1 MFFFLAVNQGTK
13 GKYMTDFDYDFVIIG
28 GGPAGR
34 RAAIQASKLGK
45 SVAIVDDQ
53 KKIGGVSVH
62 TGTLPSK
69 TIRESVLSATGWRD
83 QHFKSVRHRDG
94 SDATRKSI
102 SSRLSTTLGDEVEVI
117 DSQLSRN
124 NIETLKGRAKF
135 SGPNKLTV
143 SQSVQGKKTTYTVT
157 AEKFLIAVGTKP
169 YRPGHIPF
177 NDTTVVDS
185 DSIAANMPMPKSIIV
200 VGGGV
205 IGLEYATIFSTLEI
219 PVTVIEARENILEF
233 IDREVISNFTQQLC
247 ERGISLRLGR
257 TIKNIKLDKDDH
269 PHVELDDG
277 RQLRSEMLLF
287 TAGRIGAV
295 DKLGLEKIGIEAD
308 SRGRLSVNA
317 KTLQTSQPH
326 IYAAGDIIGFPAL
339 ASTSMEQ
346 GRLAACHAFNHPIS
360 SSKHSFPLGIY
371 SIPEIASIGLSEN
384 EAREKGL
391 QVEIGIARFQ
401 ETSRGHILG
410 NCKGMLKCIFDL
422 NDRKLLGVH
431 IVGEGATELIH
442 IGQAVLNLNGGID
455 YLSDTV
461 FNFPTLAEAY
471 KVAALD
477 AYNRMPQPRL
487 RA

>member
-1 MFFFLAVNQGTK
+1 
-13 GKYMTDFDYDFVIIG
+13 MTDFDYELVIIG

-53 KKIGGVSVH
+53 KNIGGVSVH

-69 TIRESVLSATGWRD
+69 TIRESVLSVTGWRD
-83 QHFKSVRHRDG
+83 QYFKSGRQRDG
-94 SDATRKSI
+94 AAATQSAI

-124 NIETLKGRAKF
+124 NIATLNGRAKF
-135 SGPNKLTV
+135 VNPHKLSVT
-143 SQSVQGKKTTYTVT
+143 QSVQSKRISFTVT
-157 AEKFLIAVGTKP
+157 AEKFLISVGTKP
-169 YRPGHIPF
+169 FRPKHIPF
-177 NDTTVVDS
+177 NGTTILDS
-185 DSIAANMPMPKSIIV
+185 DAIAAKMPMPKSIII

-219 PVTVIEARENILEF
+219 PVTVVEARENILEF
-233 IDREVISNFTQQLC
+233 IDRDIIANFSHQLT

-257 TIKNIKLDKDDH
+257 SIDKISLDKECH
-269 PHVELDDG
+269 PNVQLDDG
-277 RQLRSEMLLF
+277 RQLRADMLLF
-287 TAGRIGAV
+287 TAGRVGAV
-295 DKLGLEKIGIEAD
+295 DGLGLDKIGIKPD
-308 SRGRLSVNA
+308 NRGRLSVNP
-317 KTLQTSQPH
+317 KTLQTTQPH
-326 IYAAGDIIGFPAL
+326 IYAAGDIIGFPSL

-346 GRLAACHAFNHPIS
+346 GRLAACHAFNHPIQ

-371 SIPEIASIGLSEN
+371 SIPEIASIGLSEDD
-384 EAREKGL
+384 ARAKGL
-391 QVEIGIARFQ
+391 QVEIGLARFQ

-410 NCKGMLKCIFDL
+410 NCKGLLKCIFDL
-422 NDRKLLGVH
+422 KDRKLLGVH

-477 AYNRMPQPRL
+477 AYNRMPQPRM

>member
-1 MFFFLAVNQGTK
+1 
-13 GKYMTDFDYDFVIIG
+13 MTDFDYDFVVIG

-45 SVAIVDDQ
+45 SVAIIDDQ

-69 TIRESVLSATGWRD
+69 TIRESVLSVTGWRD
-83 QHFKSVRHRDG
+83 HHFRSGRQRTGPEV
-94 SDATRKSI
+94 TRTSI
-102 SSRLSTTLGDEVEVI
+102 SSRLSTTLKDEVEVI
-117 DSQLSRN
+117 DSQLCRN
-124 NIETLKGRAKF
+124 NIATLKGRAKF
-135 SGPNKLTV
+135 AGPNKLSVT
-143 SQSVQGKKTTYTVT
+143 QSVQGKKISYTVT
-157 AEKFLIAVGTKP
+157 GEKFLIAVGTKP
-169 YRPGHIPF
+169 YRPKHVPF
-177 NDTTVVDS
+177 NGTSVVDS
-185 DSIAANMPMPKSIIV
+185 DCIAANMPMPKSIIV

-219 PVTVIEARENILEF
+219 PVTVVEARSNILEF
-233 IDREVISNFTQQLC
+233 IDRDIISNFTYQLS

-257 TIKNIKLDKDDH
+257 TIKKIKLDNNNN
-269 PHVELDDG
+269 PHIELDDG
-277 RQLRSEMLLF
+277 RQLRSDMLLF
-287 TAGRIGAV
+287 TAGRVGAV
-295 DKLGLEKIGIEAD
+295 HQLGLHKIGVEPD
-308 SRGRLSVNA
+308 SRGRLSVDP
-317 KTLQTSQPH
+317 KTLQTSQSH

-346 GRLAACHAFNHPIS
+346 GRQAACHAFDHPIT

-371 SIPEIASIGLSEN
+371 SIPEIASIGLSED

-410 NCKGMLKCIFDL
+410 SCQGMLKCIFDL

-442 IGQAVLNLNGGID
+442 IGQAVLNLSGGID

-477 AYNRMPQPRL
+477 AYNRMPQPRM

>member
-1 MFFFLAVNQGTK
+1 
-13 GKYMTDFDYDFVIIG
+13 MTDFDYDFVIIG

-45 SVAIVDDQ
+45 SVAIIDDQ
-53 KKIGGVSVH
+53 KLIGGVSVH

-69 TIRESVLSATGWRD
+69 TIRESVLSVTGWRD
-83 QHFKSVRHRDG
+83 QHFKSGRQLG
-94 SDATRKSI
+94 SSETMKNSI
-102 SSRLSTTLGDEVEVI
+102 NSRLATTLGDEVEVI

-124 NIETLKGRAKF
+124 NVTILNGTAKF
-135 SGPNKLTV
+135 SGPNKV
-143 SQSVQGKKTTYTVT
+143 SVSRCVQGKRTSYSVT
-157 AEKFLIAVGTKP
+157 SEKFLIAVGT
-169 YRPGHIPF
+169 RPFRPNTIPF
-177 NDTTVVDS
+177 NGTTVVDS
-185 DSIAANMPMPKSIIV
+185 DGIAANLPMPKSIIV

-205 IGLEYATIFSTLEI
+205 IGLEYATIFSTLAI
-219 PVTVIEARENILEF
+219 PVTVVEAREKILEF
-233 IDREVISNFTQQLC
+233 IDRDIVANFVHQLS

-257 TIKNIKLDKDDH
+257 KIDQISLDNSGH
-269 PHVELDDG
+269 PNLVLDDG
-277 RQLRSEMLLF
+277 RQLKSEMLLF
-287 TAGRIGAV
+287 TAGRVGAV
-295 DKLGLEKIGIEAD
+295 DRLGLEKVGIEAD
-308 SRGRLSVNA
+308 SRGRLAVDQD
-317 KTLQTSQPH
+317 TLQTSQSH

-346 GRLAACHAFNHPIS
+346 GRQAACHAFGVPILN
-360 SSKHSFPLGIY
+360 SKNSFPLGIY
-371 SIPEIASIGLSEN
+371 TIPEISSIGMSED
-384 EAREKGL
+384 EAIEKGY

-442 IGQAVLNLNGGID
+442 IGQAVINLQGGID
-455 YLSDTV
+455 YLADTV

-477 AYNRMPQPRL
+477 AHNRMPRLLL

>member
-1 MFFFLAVNQGTK
+1 MV
-13 GKYMTDFDYDFVIIG
+13 KYDYDFVIIG

-45 SVAIVDDQ
+45 SVAVVDDQ
-53 KKIGGVSVH
+53 KLIGGVSVH

-69 TIRESVLSATGWRD
+69 TIRESVLSVTGWRD
-83 QHFKSVRHRDG
+83 QHFKSRQPRNGVQMMQD
-94 SDATRKSI
+94 SI
-102 SSRLSTTLGDEVEVI
+102 NSRLSTTLGDEVEVI
-117 DSQLSRN
+117 DNQLARN
-124 NIETLKGRAKF
+124 NVAILKGKAKF
-135 SGPNKLTV
+135 TDIHKLAV
-143 SQSVQGKKTTYTVT
+143 QQNSQGQKTSFSVT
-157 AEKFLIAVGTKP
+157 ADKFLIAVGTKP
-169 YRPGHIPF
+169 FRPKSIPF
-177 NDTTVVDS
+177 NGTTVIDS
-185 DSIAANMPMPKSIIV
+185 DSVAANLPMPKSITV

-205 IGLEYATIFSTLEI
+205 IGLEYATIFSTLDI
-219 PVTVIEARENILEF
+219 PVTVVEARERILEF
-233 IDREVISNFTQQLC
+233 IDRDIVANFVHQLT

-257 TIKNIKLDKDDH
+257 KIDKITLDDQDRPTIL
-269 PHVELDDG
+269 LDDG

-287 TAGRIGAV
+287 TAGRVGAV
-295 DKLGLEKIGIEAD
+295 DSLGLEKVGIECD
-308 SRGRLSVNA
+308 SRGRLVVDK
-317 KTLQTSQPH
+317 KTLQTSQPN

-346 GRLAACHAFNHPIS
+346 GRQAACHAFGVPLTNGRN
-360 SSKHSFPLGIY
+360 SFPLGIY
-371 SIPEIASIGLSEN
+371 SIPEIASIGLSE
-384 EAREKGL
+384 EDARTQGY

-422 NDRKLLGVH
+422 NDGKLLGVH

-442 IGQAVLNLNGGID
+442 IGQAVINLNGGID
-455 YLSDTV
+455 YLSDNV

-477 AYNRMPQPRL
+477 AYNRLPKSRL

>member
-1 MFFFLAVNQGTK
+1 MAE
-13 GKYMTDFDYDFVIIG
+13 YDYDFVIIG

-45 SVAIVDDQ
+45 SVAVVDDQ
-53 KKIGGVSVH
+53 KLIGGVSVH

-69 TIRESVLSATGWRD
+69 TIRESVLSVTGWRD
-83 QHFKSVRHRDG
+83 QHFKSRQHRDG
-94 SDATRKSI
+94 VKMMQDSI
-102 SSRLSTTLGDEVEVI
+102 NSRLSTTLGDEVEVI
-117 DSQLSRN
+117 DSQLARN
-124 NIETLKGRAKF
+124 NVRILKGRAKF
-135 SGPNKLTV
+135 SGIHKLAIQQN
-143 SQSVQGKKTTYTVT
+143 SQGKKTSFSVT
-157 AEKFLIAVGTKP
+157 ADKFLIAVGTKP
-169 YRPGHIPF
+169 FRPKNIPF
-177 NDTTVVDS
+177 NGTTVIDS
-185 DSIAANMPMPKSIIV
+185 DSVAANLPMPKSITV

-219 PVTVIEARENILEF
+219 PVTVVEARERILEF
-233 IDREVISNFTQQLC
+233 IDRDIVANFVHQLT

-257 TIKNIKLDKDDH
+257 KIDKITLDDH
-269 PHVELDDG
+269 NCPNILLDDG

-287 TAGRIGAV
+287 TAGRVGAV
-295 DKLGLEKIGIEAD
+295 DNLGLEKVGIECD
-308 SRGRLSVNA
+308 SRGRLVVDRE
-317 KTLQTSQPH
+317 TLQTSQPN

-346 GRLAACHAFNHPIS
+346 GRQAACHAFGVPINHS
-360 SSKHSFPLGIY
+360 GNSFPLGIY
-371 SIPEIASIGLSEN
+371 SIPEIASIGLSE
-384 EAREKGL
+384 EDARLKGY
-391 QVEIGIARFQ
+391 QVEIGVARFQ

-422 NDRKLLGVH
+422 SDRKLLGVH

-442 IGQAVLNLNGGID
+442 IGQAVINLNGGID
-455 YLSDTV
+455 YLSDNV

-477 AYNRMPQPRL
+477 AYNRLPKPRL

>member
-1 MFFFLAVNQGTK
+1 MAK
-13 GKYMTDFDYDFVIIG
+13 FDYDFVIIG

-45 SVAIVDDQ
+45 TVAVVDDQ
-53 KKIGGVSVH
+53 KLIGGVSVH

-69 TIRESVLSATGWRD
+69 TIRESVLSVTGWRD
-83 QHFKSVRHRDG
+83 QHFKSRQHRNGIKMMQD
-94 SDATRKSI
+94 SI
-102 SSRLSTTLGDEVEVI
+102 NSRLSTTLGDEVEVI
-117 DSQLSRN
+117 DCQLARN
-124 NIETLKGRAKF
+124 NVTILKGKAKF
-135 SGPNKLTV
+135 SGLHKLAV
-143 SQSVQGKKTTYTVT
+143 QQNFQGKKTSFSVT

-169 YRPGHIPF
+169 FRPKSIPF
-177 NDTTVVDS
+177 NGTSVIDS
-185 DSIAANMPMPKSIIV
+185 DSVAANLPMPKSITV

-219 PVTVIEARENILEF
+219 PVTVVEAREQILEF
-233 IDREVISNFTQQLC
+233 IDRDIVANFVHQLT

-257 TIKNIKLDKDDH
+257 TIDKISLDDH
-269 PHVELDDG
+269 DHPVIILDDG

-287 TAGRIGAV
+287 TAGRVGAV
-295 DKLGLEKIGIEAD
+295 DNLGLEKVGLECD
-308 SRGRLSVNA
+308 SRGRLVVD
-317 KTLQTSQPH
+317 KETLQTTQPH

-346 GRLAACHAFNHPIS
+346 GRQAACHAFGVPI
-360 SSKHSFPLGIY
+360 KHSGNSFPLGIY
-371 SIPEIASIGLSEN
+371 AIPEIASIGLSE
-384 EAREKGL
+384 EDARQQGF

-422 NDRKLLGVH
+422 NERTLLGVH

-442 IGQAVLNLNGGID
+442 IGQAVINLNGGID
-455 YLSDTV
+455 YLSDNV

-477 AYNRMPQPRL
+477 AYNRMPLPRL

>member
-1 MFFFLAVNQGTK
+1 MAD
-13 GKYMTDFDYDFVIIG
+13 YDYDFVIIG

-45 SVAIVDDQ
+45 SVAVVDDQ
-53 KKIGGVSVH
+53 KLIGGVSVH

-69 TIRESVLSATGWRD
+69 TIRESVLSVTGWRD
-83 QHFKSVRHRDG
+83 QHFKSRQPRNGVQMMQD
-94 SDATRKSI
+94 SI
-102 SSRLSTTLGDEVEVI
+102 NSRLSTTLGDEVDVI
-117 DSQLSRN
+117 DNQLARN
-124 NIETLKGRAKF
+124 NVEILKGRAKF
-135 SGPNKLTV
+135 IDTHKLAIQQN
-143 SQSVQGKKTTYTVT
+143 SQGKKTSFSVT
-157 AEKFLIAVGTKP
+157 ADKFLIAVGTKP
-169 YRPGHIPF
+169 FRPKSIPF
-177 NDTTVVDS
+177 NGTTVIDS
-185 DSIAANMPMPKSIIV
+185 DSVAANLPMPRSITV

-205 IGLEYATIFSTLEI
+205 IGLEYATIFSTLDI
-219 PVTVIEARENILEF
+219 PVTVVEARHQILEF
-233 IDREVISNFTQQLC
+233 IDRDIVANFVHQLT

-257 TIKNIKLDKDDH
+257 TIDKITLDDKNH
-269 PHVELDDG
+269 PTIILDDG

-287 TAGRIGAV
+287 TAGRVGSV
-295 DKLGLEKIGIEAD
+295 DGLGLEKVGIECD
-308 SRGRLSVNA
+308 NRGRLVVD
-317 KTLQTSQPH
+317 KDTLQTSQPN

-346 GRLAACHAFNHPIS
+346 GRQAACHAFGVPLSNGAN
-360 SSKHSFPLGIY
+360 SFPLGIY
-371 SIPEIASIGLSEN
+371 SIPEIASIGLSEDD
-384 EAREKGL
+384 ARTQGY
-391 QVEIGIARFQ
+391 QVEIGVARFQ

-442 IGQAVLNLNGGID
+442 IGQAVINLDGGID
-455 YLSDTV
+455 YLSDNV

-477 AYNRMPQPRL
+477 AYNRLPKPRL

>member
-1 MFFFLAVNQGTK
+1 
-13 GKYMTDFDYDFVIIG
+13 MTDFDYDFVIIG

-45 SVAIVDDQ
+45 SVAIIDDQ
-53 KKIGGVSVH
+53 KLIGGVSVH

-69 TIRESVLSATGWRD
+69 TIRESVLSVTGWRD
-83 QHFKSVRHRDG
+83 QHFKSGRQLG
-94 SDATRKSI
+94 SSETMKNSI
-102 SSRLSTTLGDEVEVI
+102 NSRLATTLGDEVEVI

-124 NIETLKGRAKF
+124 NVTILNGTAKF
-135 SGPNKLTV
+135 SGPNKV
-143 SQSVQGKKTTYTVT
+143 SVSRCVQGKRTSYSVT
-157 AEKFLIAVGTKP
+157 SEKFLIAVGT
-169 YRPGHIPF
+169 RPFRPNTIPF
-177 NDTTVVDS
+177 NGTTVVDS
-185 DSIAANMPMPKSIIV
+185 DGIAANLPMPKSIIV

-205 IGLEYATIFSTLEI
+205 IGLEYATIFSTLAI
-219 PVTVIEARENILEF
+219 PVTVVEAREKILEF
-233 IDREVISNFTQQLC
+233 IDRDIVANFVHQLS

-257 TIKNIKLDKDDH
+257 KIDQISLDNSGH
-269 PHVELDDG
+269 PNLVLDDG
-277 RQLRSEMLLF
+277 RQLKSEMLLF
-287 TAGRIGAV
+287 TAGRVGAV
-295 DKLGLEKIGIEAD
+295 DRLGLEKVGIEPD
-308 SRGRLSVNA
+308 SRGRLAVDQD
-317 KTLQTSQPH
+317 TLQTSQSH

-346 GRLAACHAFNHPIS
+346 GRQAACHAFGVPILN
-360 SSKHSFPLGIY
+360 SKNSFPLGIY
-371 SIPEIASIGLSEN
+371 TIPEISSIGMSED
-384 EAREKGL
+384 EAIEKGY

-442 IGQAVLNLNGGID
+442 IGQAVINLQGGID
-455 YLSDTV
+455 YLADTV

-477 AYNRMPQPRL
+477 AHNRMPRLLL

>member
-1 MFFFLAVNQGTK
+1 MAS
-13 GKYMTDFDYDFVIIG
+13 FDYDFVVIG

-69 TIRESVLSATGWRD
+69 TIRESVLSVTGWRD
-83 QHFKSVRHRDG
+83 QYFKSGRQRNSPEITRH
-94 SDATRKSI
+94 SI
-102 SSRLSTTLGDEVEVI
+102 SSRLSTTLCDEVEVI
-117 DSQLSRN
+117 DSQLCRN
-124 NIETLKGRAKF
+124 NITTLNGKAKF
-135 SGPNKLTV
+135 VGPNKLAVSQTV
-143 SQSVQGKKTTYTVT
+143 SGKKISFSVT
-157 AEKFLIAVGTKP
+157 GEKFLIAVGTKP
-169 YRPGHIPF
+169 YRPKHIPF
-177 NDTTVVDS
+177 NGTTVLDS
-185 DSIAANMPMPKSIIV
+185 DCIAANMPMPKTIVV

-219 PVTVIEARENILEF
+219 PVTVVEARENILEF
-233 IDREVISNFTQQLC
+233 IDQDIIANFTHQLS

-257 TIKNIKLDKDDH
+257 TIKKIELDKEGNSLI
-269 PHVELDDG
+269 ELDDG
-277 RQLRSEMLLF
+277 RRLKTDMLLF
-287 TAGRIGAV
+287 TAGRVGAV
-295 DKLGLEKIGIEAD
+295 DQLGLDKVGIEAD
-308 SRGRLSVNA
+308 NRGRLSV
-317 KTLQTSQPH
+317 KPETLQTSLPH
-326 IYAAGDIIGFPAL
+326 IYAAGDIIGFPSL

-346 GRLAACHAFNHPIS
+346 GRLAACHAFDHPIS
-360 SSKHSFPLGIY
+360 SSEHNFPLGIY
-371 SIPEIASIGLSEN
+371 SIPEIASIGLT
-384 EAREKGL
+384 EADARSKGM
-391 QVEIGIARFQ
+391 QVEIGVARFQ

-410 NCKGMLKCIFDL
+410 SCKGMLKCIFDL

-442 IGQAVLNLNGGID
+442 IGQAVLNLQGGID

-477 AYNRMPQPRL
+477 AYNRMPKPRM

>member
-1 MFFFLAVNQGTK
+1 
-13 GKYMTDFDYDFVIIG
+13 MTDFDYDFVIIG

-45 SVAIVDDQ
+45 SVAIIDDQ
-53 KKIGGVSVH
+53 KLIGGVSVH

-69 TIRESVLSATGWRD
+69 TIRESVLSVTGWRD
-83 QHFKSVRHRDG
+83 QHFKSGRQLG
-94 SDATRKSI
+94 SSETMKNSI
-102 SSRLSTTLGDEVEVI
+102 NSRLATTLGDEVEVI

-124 NIETLKGRAKF
+124 NVTILNGTAKF
-135 SGPNKLTV
+135 SGPNKV
-143 SQSVQGKKTTYTVT
+143 SVSRCVQGKRTSYSVT
-157 AEKFLIAVGTKP
+157 SEKFLIAVGT
-169 YRPGHIPF
+169 RPFRPNSIPF
-177 NDTTVVDS
+177 NGTTVVDS
-185 DSIAANMPMPKSIIV
+185 DGIAANLPMPKSIVV

-205 IGLEYATIFSTLEI
+205 IGLEYATIFSTLAI
-219 PVTVIEARENILEF
+219 PVTVVEAREKILEF
-233 IDREVISNFTQQLC
+233 IDRDIVANFVHQLS

-257 TIKNIKLDKDDH
+257 KIDQISLDNSGH
-269 PHVELDDG
+269 PNLVLDDG
-277 RQLRSEMLLF
+277 RQLKSEMLVF
-287 TAGRIGAV
+287 TAGRVGAV
-295 DKLGLEKIGIEAD
+295 DRLGLEKVGIEPD
-308 SRGRLSVNA
+308 SRGRLVVDQD
-317 KTLQTSQPH
+317 TMQTSQSH

-346 GRLAACHAFNHPIS
+346 GRQAACHAFGVPILN
-360 SSKHSFPLGIY
+360 SKNSFPLGIY
-371 SIPEIASIGLSEN
+371 TIPEISSIGMSED
-384 EAREKGL
+384 EAIEKGY

-442 IGQAVLNLNGGID
+442 IGQAVINLQGGID
-455 YLSDTV
+455 YLADTV

-477 AYNRMPQPRL
+477 AHNRMPRLLL

>member
-1 MFFFLAVNQGTK
+1 
-13 GKYMTDFDYDFVIIG
+13 MTEYDYDFVVIG

-83 QHFKSVRHRDG
+83 QHFKSGRQRDS
-94 SDATRKSI
+94 SDATRQSI
-102 SSRLSTTLGDEVEVI
+102 SSRLSTTLCDEVEVI
-117 DSQLSRN
+117 DNQLSRN
-124 NIETLKGRAKF
+124 NIETLKGRARF
-135 SGPNKLTV
+135 TGPNKLAV
-143 SQSVQGKKTTYTVT
+143 SQSVQGKTTSYTVT

-169 YRPGHIPF
+169 YRPSHIPF
-177 NDTTVVDS
+177 NGTSVVDS

-219 PVTVIEARENILEF
+219 PVTVVEARENILEF
-233 IDREVISNFTQQLC
+233 IDRDIVSNFAHQLA

-257 TIKNIKLDKDDH
+257 TIKNIELDKNGS

-277 RQLRSEMLLF
+277 RQIRAEMLLF

-308 SRGRLSVNA
+308 NRGRLVVDQ
-317 KTLQTSQPH
+317 KTLQTAQPH

-346 GRLAACHAFNHPIS
+346 GRLAACHAFNHPIRCS
-360 SSKHSFPLGIY
+360 EDSFPLGIY
-371 SIPEIASIGLSEN
+371 SIPEIASIGLTED
-384 EAREKGL
+384 EARGNGT

-422 NDRKLLGVH
+422 NDGKLLGVH

-442 IGQAVLNLNGGID
+442 IGQAVLNLNGGIE

-477 AYNRMPQPRL
+477 AYNRMPKTRL

>member
-1 MFFFLAVNQGTK
+1 
-13 GKYMTDFDYDFVIIG
+13 MTDFDYDFVVIG

-69 TIRESVLSATGWRD
+69 TIRESVLSVTGWRD
-83 QHFKSVRHRDG
+83 QHFKTMRKRKESEV
-94 SDATRKSI
+94 TRNSI
-102 SSRLSTTLGDEVEVI
+102 NSRLSMTLSDEVDVI
-117 DSQLSRN
+117 DNQLCRN
-124 NIETLKGRAKF
+124 NIATLNGRAKF
-135 SGPNKLTV
+135 AGPNKLTV
-143 SQSVQGKKTTYTVT
+143 VQSVQGKRTSYSVT
-157 AEKFLIAVGTKP
+157 GEKFLIAVGTKP
-169 YRPGHIPF
+169 YRPKHIPF
-177 NDTTVVDS
+177 DGKSVVDS
-185 DSIAANMPMPKSIIV
+185 DSIAASLPMPKSIIV

-219 PVTVIEARENILEF
+219 PVTVVEARDKILEF
-233 IDREVISNFTQQLC
+233 IDRDIISNFTHQLS
-247 ERGISLRLGR
+247 ERGIGLRLGR
-257 TIKNIKLDKDDH
+257 TISKIEVGKDGYAF
-269 PHVELDDG
+269 VELDDG
-277 RQLRSEMLLF
+277 RHLRAEMLLF
-287 TAGRIGAV
+287 TAGRVGAV
-295 DKLGLEKIGIEAD
+295 DQLGLSKVGIEPD
-308 SRGRLSVNA
+308 NRGRLSVDPNS
-317 KTLQTSQPH
+317 LQTSQPH

-346 GRLAACHAFNHPIS
+346 GRQAACHAFNHPIT

-371 SIPEIASIGLSEN
+371 SIPEIASIGMTED
-384 EAREKGL
+384 EARAQGI
-391 QVEIGIARFQ
+391 QVEIGVARFQ

-410 NCKGMLKCIFDL
+410 SCEGMLKCIFDL
-422 NDRKLLGVH
+422 HDRQLLGVH

-442 IGQAVLNLNGGID
+442 IGQAVLNLKGGID

-477 AYNRMPQPRL
+477 AYNRMPKQKL

>member
-1 MFFFLAVNQGTK
+1 
-13 GKYMTDFDYDFVIIG
+13 MTDFDYDFVVIG

-45 SVAIVDDQ
+45 SVAIIDDQ

-69 TIRESVLSATGWRD
+69 TIRESVLSVTGWRD
-83 QHFKSVRHRDG
+83 QHFKTARQREA
-94 SDATRKSI
+94 SDVTRNSI
-102 SSRLSTTLGDEVEVI
+102 NSRLSMTLSDEVDVI
-117 DSQLSRN
+117 DNQLCRN
-124 NIETLKGRAKF
+124 NIATLNGRAKF
-135 SGPNKLTV
+135 SGPNKLAVT
-143 SQSVQGKKTTYTVT
+143 QSVQGKKTSYTVT
-157 AEKFLIAVGTKP
+157 GEKFLIAVGTKP
-169 YRPGHIPF
+169 YRPKHIPF
-177 NDTTVVDS
+177 NGKNIVDS
-185 DSIAANMPMPKSIIV
+185 DCIAANLPMPKSIIV

-219 PVTVIEARENILEF
+219 PVTVVEARDKILEF
-233 IDREVISNFTQQLC
+233 IDRDIISNFTHQLT
-247 ERGISLRLGR
+247 ERGIGLRLGR
-257 TIKNIKLDKDDH
+257 TIEKIELGKDDYAF
-269 PHVELDDG
+269 VELDDG
-277 RQLRSEMLLF
+277 RQLRAEMLLF
-287 TAGRIGAV
+287 TAGRVGAV
-295 DKLGLEKIGIEAD
+295 DQLGLAKVGIEPD
-308 SRGRLSVNA
+308 NRGRLSVDS

-346 GRLAACHAFNHPIS
+346 GRQAACHAFGHPIT

-371 SIPEIASIGLSEN
+371 SIPEIASIGLAED
-384 EAREKGL
+384 EARAKGL

-410 NCKGMLKCIFDL
+410 NCEGMLKCIFDL
-422 NDRKLLGVH
+422 NDRQLLGVH

-442 IGQAVLNLNGGID
+442 IGQAVLNLRGGID

>member
-1 MFFFLAVNQGTK
+1 
-13 GKYMTDFDYDFVIIG
+13 MTDFDYDFVIIG

-45 SVAIVDDQ
+45 SVAIIDDQ
-53 KKIGGVSVH
+53 KLIGGVSVH

-69 TIRESVLSATGWRD
+69 TIRESVLSVTGWRD
-83 QHFKSVRHRDG
+83 QHFKSGRQLG
-94 SDATRKSI
+94 SSETMKNSI
-102 SSRLSTTLGDEVEVI
+102 NSRLATTLGDEVEVI

-124 NIETLKGRAKF
+124 NVTILNGTAKF
-135 SGPNKLTV
+135 SGPNKV
-143 SQSVQGKKTTYTVT
+143 SVSRCVQGKRTSYSVT
-157 AEKFLIAVGTKP
+157 SEKFLIAVGT
-169 YRPGHIPF
+169 RPFRPNTIPF
-177 NDTTVVDS
+177 NGTTVVDS
-185 DSIAANMPMPKSIIV
+185 DGIAANLPMPKSIIV

-205 IGLEYATIFSTLEI
+205 IGLEYATIFSTLAI
-219 PVTVIEARENILEF
+219 PVTVVEAREKILEF
-233 IDREVISNFTQQLC
+233 IDRDIVANFVHQLS

-257 TIKNIKLDKDDH
+257 KIDQISLDNSGH
-269 PHVELDDG
+269 PNLVLDDG
-277 RQLRSEMLLF
+277 RQLKSEMLLF
-287 TAGRIGAV
+287 TAGRVGAV
-295 DKLGLEKIGIEAD
+295 DRLGLEKVGIEAD
-308 SRGRLSVNA
+308 SRGRLVVDQD
-317 KTLQTSQPH
+317 TMQTSQSH

-346 GRLAACHAFNHPIS
+346 GRQAACHAFGVPILN
-360 SSKHSFPLGIY
+360 SKNSFPLGIY
-371 SIPEIASIGLSEN
+371 TIPEISSIGMSED
-384 EAREKGL
+384 EAIEKGY

-442 IGQAVLNLNGGID
+442 IGQAVINLQGGID
-455 YLSDTV
+455 YLADTV

-477 AYNRMPQPRL
+477 AHNRMPRLLL

>member
-1 MFFFLAVNQGTK
+1 
-13 GKYMTDFDYDFVIIG
+13 MTDFDYDFVIIG

-45 SVAIVDDQ
+45 SVAIIDDQ
-53 KKIGGVSVH
+53 KLIGGVSVH

-69 TIRESVLSATGWRD
+69 TIRESVLSVTGWRD
-83 QHFKSVRHRDG
+83 QHFKSGRQLG
-94 SDATRKSI
+94 SSETMKNAI
-102 SSRLSTTLGDEVEVI
+102 NSRLATTLGDEVEVI

-124 NIETLKGRAKF
+124 NVTILNGTAKF
-135 SGPNKLTV
+135 SGPNKV
-143 SQSVQGKKTTYTVT
+143 SVSRCVQGKRTSYSVT
-157 AEKFLIAVGTKP
+157 SEKFLIAVGT
-169 YRPGHIPF
+169 RPFRPNTIPF
-177 NDTTVVDS
+177 NGTTVVDS
-185 DSIAANMPMPKSIIV
+185 DGIAANLPMPKSIIV

-205 IGLEYATIFSTLEI
+205 IGLEYATIFSTLAI
-219 PVTVIEARENILEF
+219 PVTVVEAREKILEF
-233 IDREVISNFTQQLC
+233 IDRDIVANFVHQLS

-257 TIKNIKLDKDDH
+257 KIDQISLDNSGH
-269 PHVELDDG
+269 PNLVLDDG
-277 RQLRSEMLLF
+277 RQLKSEMLLF
-287 TAGRIGAV
+287 TAGRVGAV
-295 DKLGLEKIGIEAD
+295 DRLGLEKVGIEPD
-308 SRGRLSVNA
+308 SRGRLVVDQD
-317 KTLQTSQPH
+317 TMQTSQSH

-346 GRLAACHAFNHPIS
+346 GRQAACHAFGVPILN
-360 SSKHSFPLGIY
+360 SKNSFPLGIY
-371 SIPEIASIGLSEN
+371 TIPEISSIGMSED
-384 EAREKGL
+384 EAIEKGY

-442 IGQAVLNLNGGID
+442 IGQAVINLQGGID
-455 YLSDTV
+455 YLADTV

-477 AYNRMPQPRL
+477 AHNRMPRLLL

>member
-1 MFFFLAVNQGTK
+1 
-13 GKYMTDFDYDFVIIG
+13 MTDFDYDFVVIG

-53 KKIGGVSVH
+53 RMIGGVSVH

-69 TIRESVLSATGWRD
+69 TIRESVLSLTGWRD
-83 QHFKSVRHRDG
+83 QYFKSGRPR
-94 SDATRKSI
+94 SSSELTKTSI
-102 SSRLSTTLGDEVEVI
+102 NSRLATTLSDEVEVI

-124 NIETLKGRAKF
+124 NITMLQGKAKF
-135 SGPNKLTV
+135 SGLNKLDV
-143 SQSVQGKKTTYTVT
+143 SQCVQGKTTSYSVT

-169 YRPGHIPF
+169 FRPKTIPF
-177 NDTTVVDS
+177 NGTSIIDS
-185 DSIAANMPMPKSIIV
+185 DSIAANLPIPKSIIV

-219 PVTVIEARENILEF
+219 PVTVIEAREKILEF
-233 IDREVISNFTQQLC
+233 IDHDIVANFTHQLF
-247 ERGISLRLGR
+247 ERGISLRLGKKIE
-257 TIKNIKLDKDDH
+257 TISLDEH
-269 PHVELDDG
+269 GSPTVILDDG
-277 RQLRSEMLLF
+277 RQLKSEMLLF
-287 TAGRIGAV
+287 TAGRVGAV
-295 DKLGLEKIGIEAD
+295 GQLGLENVGIEPD
-308 SRGRLSVNA
+308 SRGRISVD
-317 KTLQTSQPH
+317 KETLRTSQPH

-346 GRLAACHAFNHPIS
+346 GRQAACDAFDVPIKNS
-360 SSKHSFPLGIY
+360 ANSFPLGIY
-371 SIPEIASIGLSEN
+371 SIPEIASIGMSEE
-384 EAREKGL
+384 EAREKGF
-391 QVEIGIARFQ
+391 QVEIGVARFQ

-410 NCKGMLKCIFDL
+410 NCKGMLKCIFNL

-442 IGQAVLNLNGGID
+442 IGQAVINLNGGID
-455 YLSDTV
+455 YLSDNV

-477 AYNRMPQPRL
+477 AYNRMPKPRM

>member
-1 MFFFLAVNQGTK
+1 MAD
-13 GKYMTDFDYDFVIIG
+13 YDYDFVIIG

-45 SVAIVDDQ
+45 SVAVVDDQ
-53 KKIGGVSVH
+53 KLIGGVSVH

-69 TIRESVLSATGWRD
+69 TIRESVLSVTGWRD
-83 QHFKSVRHRDG
+83 QHFKSRQPRNGVQMMQD
-94 SDATRKSI
+94 SI
-102 SSRLSTTLGDEVEVI
+102 NSRLSTTLGDEVDVI
-117 DSQLSRN
+117 DNQLARN
-124 NIETLKGRAKF
+124 NVEILKGRAKF
-135 SGPNKLTV
+135 IDTHKLAIQQN
-143 SQSVQGKKTTYTVT
+143 SQGKKTSFSVT
-157 AEKFLIAVGTKP
+157 ADKFLIAVGTKP
-169 YRPGHIPF
+169 FRPKSIPF
-177 NDTTVVDS
+177 NGTTVIDS
-185 DSIAANMPMPKSIIV
+185 DSVAANLPMPRSITV

-205 IGLEYATIFSTLEI
+205 IGLEYATIFSTLDI
-219 PVTVIEARENILEF
+219 PVTVVEARHQILEF
-233 IDREVISNFTQQLC
+233 IDRDIVANFVHQLT

-257 TIKNIKLDKDDH
+257 TIDKITLDDKNH
-269 PHVELDDG
+269 PTIIRDDG

-287 TAGRIGAV
+287 TAGRVGSV
-295 DKLGLEKIGIEAD
+295 DGLGLEKVGIECD
-308 SRGRLSVNA
+308 NRGRLVVD
-317 KTLQTSQPH
+317 KDTLQTSQPN

-346 GRLAACHAFNHPIS
+346 GRQAACHAFGVPLSNGAN
-360 SSKHSFPLGIY
+360 SFPLGIY
-371 SIPEIASIGLSEN
+371 SIPEIASIGLSEDD
-384 EAREKGL
+384 ARTQGY
-391 QVEIGIARFQ
+391 QVEIGVARFQ

-442 IGQAVLNLNGGID
+442 IGQAVINLDGGID
-455 YLSDTV
+455 YLSDNV

-477 AYNRMPQPRL
+477 AYNRLPKPRL

>member
-1 MFFFLAVNQGTK
+1 
-13 GKYMTDFDYDFVIIG
+13 MTDFDYDFVIIG

-45 SVAIVDDQ
+45 SVAIIDDQ
-53 KKIGGVSVH
+53 KLIGGVSVH

-69 TIRESVLSATGWRD
+69 TIRESVLSVTGWRD
-83 QHFKSVRHRDG
+83 QHFKSGRQLG
-94 SDATRKSI
+94 SSETMKNSI
-102 SSRLSTTLGDEVEVI
+102 NSRLATTLGDEVEVI

-124 NIETLKGRAKF
+124 NVTILNGTAKF
-135 SGPNKLTV
+135 SGPNKV
-143 SQSVQGKKTTYTVT
+143 SVSRCVQGKRTSYSVT
-157 AEKFLIAVGTKP
+157 SEKFLIAVGT
-169 YRPGHIPF
+169 RPFRPNTIPF
-177 NDTTVVDS
+177 NGTTVVDS
-185 DSIAANMPMPKSIIV
+185 DGIAANLPMPKSIVV

-205 IGLEYATIFSTLEI
+205 IGLEYATIFSTLAI
-219 PVTVIEARENILEF
+219 PVTVVEAREKILEF
-233 IDREVISNFTQQLC
+233 IDRDIVANFVHQLS

-257 TIKNIKLDKDDH
+257 KIDQISLDNSGH
-269 PHVELDDG
+269 PNLVLDDG
-277 RQLRSEMLLF
+277 RQLKSEMLLF
-287 TAGRIGAV
+287 TAGRVGAV
-295 DKLGLEKIGIEAD
+295 DRLGLEKVGIEPD
-308 SRGRLSVNA
+308 SRGRLVVDQD
-317 KTLQTSQPH
+317 TMQTSQSH

-346 GRLAACHAFNHPIS
+346 GRQAACHAFGVPILN
-360 SSKHSFPLGIY
+360 SKNSFPLGIY
-371 SIPEIASIGLSEN
+371 TIPEISSIGMSED
-384 EAREKGL
+384 EAIEKGY

-442 IGQAVLNLNGGID
+442 IGQAVINLQGGID
-455 YLSDTV
+455 YLADTV

-477 AYNRMPQPRL
+477 AHNRMPRLLL

>member
-1 MFFFLAVNQGTK
+1 MAT
-13 GKYMTDFDYDFVIIG
+13 FDYDFVIIG

-45 SVAIVDDQ
+45 SVAVVDDQ

-69 TIRESVLSATGWRD
+69 TIRESVLSVTGWRD
-83 QHFKSVRHRDG
+83 QHFKSRNHRNEI
-94 SDATRKSI
+94 KVMQESI
-102 SSRLSTTLGDEVEVI
+102 NSRLSKTLGDEVEVI
-117 DSQLSRN
+117 HSQLARN
-124 NIETLKGRAKF
+124 NVAIIQGRAKF
-135 SGPNKLTV
+135 AGPHKLAIQQD
-143 SQSVQGKKTTYTVT
+143 SQGKKSSFSVT
-157 AEKFLIAVGTKP
+157 ADKFLIAVGTKP
-169 YRPGHIPF
+169 FRPANIPF
-177 NDTTVVDS
+177 NGSSVIDS
-185 DSIAANMPMPKSIIV
+185 DSVAANLPMPRSITV

-219 PVTVIEARENILEF
+219 PVTVVEARSQILEF
-233 IDREVISNFTQQLC
+233 IDRDIVANFTHQLS
-247 ERGISLRLGR
+247 ERGINLRLGR
-257 TIKNIKLDKDDH
+257 KIDEISLDERDQ
-269 PHVELDDG
+269 PVIMLDDG

-287 TAGRIGAV
+287 TAGRVGAV
-295 DKLGLEKIGIEAD
+295 DDLGLEKVGIECD
-308 SRGRLSVNA
+308 SRGRLVVDKN
-317 KTLQTSQPH
+317 TLQTTRPN

-346 GRLAACHAFNHPIS
+346 GRQAACHAFGVPLKNAGN
-360 SSKHSFPLGIY
+360 SFPLGIY
-371 SIPEIASIGLSEN
+371 SIPEIASIGLSEDD
-384 EAREKGL
+384 ARKQGF

-410 NCKGMLKCIFDL
+410 NCEGMLKCIFDL

-442 IGQAVLNLNGGID
+442 IGQAVISLNGGID
-455 YLSDTV
+455 YLSDNV

-477 AYNRMPQPRL
+477 AYNRLPMPRL

>member
-1 MFFFLAVNQGTK
+1 MAD
-13 GKYMTDFDYDFVIIG
+13 YDYDFVIIG

-45 SVAIVDDQ
+45 SVAVVDDQ
-53 KKIGGVSVH
+53 KLIGGVSVH

-69 TIRESVLSATGWRD
+69 TIRESVLSVTGWRD
-83 QHFKSVRHRDG
+83 QHFKSRQPRNGVQMMQD
-94 SDATRKSI
+94 SI
-102 SSRLSTTLGDEVEVI
+102 NSRLSTTLGDEVEVI
-117 DSQLSRN
+117 DNQLARN
-124 NIETLKGRAKF
+124 NVEILKGRAKF
-135 SGPNKLTV
+135 VDTHKLV
-143 SQSVQGKKTTYTVT
+143 IQQNSQGKKTSFSVT
-157 AEKFLIAVGTKP
+157 ADKFLIAVGTKP
-169 YRPGHIPF
+169 FRPKSIPF
-177 NDTTVVDS
+177 NGTTVIDS
-185 DSIAANMPMPKSIIV
+185 DSVAANLPMPRSITV

-205 IGLEYATIFSTLEI
+205 IGLEYATIFSTLDI
-219 PVTVIEARENILEF
+219 PVTVVEARHQILEF
-233 IDREVISNFTQQLC
+233 IDRDIVANFVHQLT

-257 TIKNIKLDKDDH
+257 KIDKITLDDKNHPTII
-269 PHVELDDG
+269 LDDG

-287 TAGRIGAV
+287 TAGRVGAV
-295 DKLGLEKIGIEAD
+295 DGLGLEKVGIECD
-308 SRGRLSVNA
+308 NRGRLVVD
-317 KTLQTSQPH
+317 KDTLQTSQPN

-346 GRLAACHAFNHPIS
+346 GRQAACHAFGVPLSNGAN
-360 SSKHSFPLGIY
+360 SFPLGIY
-371 SIPEIASIGLSEN
+371 SIPEIASIGLSEDD
-384 EAREKGL
+384 ARAQGY
-391 QVEIGIARFQ
+391 QVEIGVARFQ

-442 IGQAVLNLNGGID
+442 IGQAVINLHGGID
-455 YLSDTV
+455 YLSDNV

-477 AYNRMPQPRL
+477 AYNRLPKPRL

>member
-1 MFFFLAVNQGTK
+1 MA
-13 GKYMTDFDYDFVIIG
+13 KYDYDFVIIG

-45 SVAIVDDQ
+45 SVAVVDDQ
-53 KKIGGVSVH
+53 KLIGGVSVH

-69 TIRESVLSATGWRD
+69 TIRESVLSVTGWRD
-83 QHFKSVRHRDG
+83 QHFKSRQHRNEIKLMQD
-94 SDATRKSI
+94 SI
-102 SSRLSTTLGDEVEVI
+102 ISRLSTTLGDEVEVI
-117 DSQLSRN
+117 DSQLARN
-124 NIETLKGRAKF
+124 NVAILKGRAKF
-135 SGPNKLTV
+135 SAPHKLAIQQN
-143 SQSVQGKKTTYTVT
+143 SQGKRTSFSVS

-169 YRPGHIPF
+169 FRPKTIPF
-177 NDTTVVDS
+177 NGTTVIDS
-185 DSIAANMPMPKSIIV
+185 DGIAANLPMPKSITV

-219 PVTVIEARENILEF
+219 PVTVVEARERILEF
-233 IDREVISNFTQQLC
+233 IDRDIVANFVHQLT
-247 ERGISLRLGR
+247 ERGINLRLGR
-257 TIKNIKLDKDDH
+257 KIEEISLDDQGHPNII
-269 PHVELDDG
+269 LDDG

-287 TAGRIGAV
+287 TAGRVGAV
-295 DKLGLEKIGIEAD
+295 DNLGLEKVGIECD
-308 SRGRLSVNA
+308 SRGRLVVDNE
-317 KTLQTSQPH
+317 TLQTSQPH

-346 GRLAACHAFNHPIS
+346 GRQAACHAFGVPI
-360 SSKHSFPLGIY
+360 KKPGNSFPLGIY
-371 SIPEIASIGLSEN
+371 AIPEIASIGLSE
-384 EAREKGL
+384 EDAREQGF

-442 IGQAVLNLNGGID
+442 IGQAVINLNGGID
-455 YLSDTV
+455 YLSDNV

-477 AYNRMPQPRL
+477 AYNRLPKPRL
-487 RA
+487 RS

>member
-1 MFFFLAVNQGTK
+1 
-13 GKYMTDFDYDFVIIG
+13 MTDFDYDFVIIG

-45 SVAIVDDQ
+45 SVAIIDDQ
-53 KKIGGVSVH
+53 KLIGGVSVH

-69 TIRESVLSATGWRD
+69 TIRESVLSVTGWRD
-83 QHFKSVRHRDG
+83 QHFKSGRQLG
-94 SDATRKSI
+94 SSETMKNAI
-102 SSRLSTTLGDEVEVI
+102 NSRLATTLGDEVEVI

-124 NIETLKGRAKF
+124 NVTILNGTAKF
-135 SGPNKLTV
+135 SGPNKV
-143 SQSVQGKKTTYTVT
+143 SVSRCVQGKRTSYSVT
-157 AEKFLIAVGTKP
+157 SEKFLIAVGT
-169 YRPGHIPF
+169 RPFRPNTIPF
-177 NDTTVVDS
+177 NGTTVVDS
-185 DSIAANMPMPKSIIV
+185 DGIAANLPMPKSIIV

-205 IGLEYATIFSTLEI
+205 IGLEYATIFSTLAI
-219 PVTVIEARENILEF
+219 PVTVVEAREKILEF
-233 IDREVISNFTQQLC
+233 IDRDIVANFVHQLS

-257 TIKNIKLDKDDH
+257 KIDQISLDNSGH
-269 PHVELDDG
+269 PNLVLDDG
-277 RQLRSEMLLF
+277 RQLKSEMLLF
-287 TAGRIGAV
+287 TAGRVGAV
-295 DKLGLEKIGIEAD
+295 DRLGLEKVGIEPD
-308 SRGRLSVNA
+308 SRGRLVVDQD
-317 KTLQTSQPH
+317 TMQTSQSH

-346 GRLAACHAFNHPIS
+346 GRQAACHAFGVPILN
-360 SSKHSFPLGIY
+360 SKNSFPLGIY
-371 SIPEIASIGLSEN
+371 TIPEISSIGMSED
-384 EAREKGL
+384 EAIEKGY

-410 NCKGMLKCIFDL
+410 NCKGMLECIFDL

-442 IGQAVLNLNGGID
+442 IGQAVINLQGGID
-455 YLSDTV
+455 YLADTV

-477 AYNRMPQPRL
+477 AHNRMPRLLL

>member
-1 MFFFLAVNQGTK
+1 MAD
-13 GKYMTDFDYDFVIIG
+13 YDYDFVIIG

-45 SVAIVDDQ
+45 SVAVVDDQ
-53 KKIGGVSVH
+53 KLIGGVSVH

-69 TIRESVLSATGWRD
+69 TIRESVLSVTGWRD
-83 QHFKSVRHRDG
+83 QHFKSRQPRNGVQMMQD
-94 SDATRKSI
+94 SI
-102 SSRLSTTLGDEVEVI
+102 NSRLSTTLGDEVDVI
-117 DSQLSRN
+117 DNQLARN
-124 NIETLKGRAKF
+124 NVGILKGRAKF
-135 SGPNKLTV
+135 IDTHKLAIQQN
-143 SQSVQGKKTTYTVT
+143 SQGKKTSFSVT
-157 AEKFLIAVGTKP
+157 ADKFLIAVGTKP
-169 YRPGHIPF
+169 FRPKSIPF
-177 NDTTVVDS
+177 NGTTVIDS
-185 DSIAANMPMPKSIIV
+185 DSVAANLPMPRSITV

-205 IGLEYATIFSTLEI
+205 IGLEYATIFSTLDI
-219 PVTVIEARENILEF
+219 PVTVVEARHQILEF
-233 IDREVISNFTQQLC
+233 IDRDIVANFVHQLT

-257 TIKNIKLDKDDH
+257 TIDKITLDDKNH
-269 PHVELDDG
+269 PTIILDDG

-287 TAGRIGAV
+287 TAGRVGSV
-295 DKLGLEKIGIEAD
+295 DGLGLEKVGIECD
-308 SRGRLSVNA
+308 NRGRLVVD
-317 KTLQTSQPH
+317 KDTLQTSQPN

-346 GRLAACHAFNHPIS
+346 GRQAACHAFGVPLSNGAN
-360 SSKHSFPLGIY
+360 SFPLGIY
-371 SIPEIASIGLSEN
+371 SIPEIASIGLSEDD
-384 EAREKGL
+384 ARTQGY
-391 QVEIGIARFQ
+391 QVEIGVARFQ

-442 IGQAVLNLNGGID
+442 IGQAVINLDGGID
-455 YLSDTV
+455 YLSDNV

-477 AYNRMPQPRL
+477 AYNRLPKPRL

>member
-1 MFFFLAVNQGTK
+1 
-13 GKYMTDFDYDFVIIG
+13 MTDFDYDFVIIG

-69 TIRESVLSATGWRD
+69 TIRESVLSLTGWRD
-83 QHFKSVRHRDG
+83 QHFKSGRQRGG
-94 SDATRKSI
+94 SDVTQQSI

-135 SGPNKLTV
+135 AGPNKLAV
-143 SQSVQGKKTTYTVT
+143 SQSVQGKTTSYTVT

-169 YRPGHIPF
+169 YRPSHIPF

-219 PVTVIEARENILEF
+219 PVTVVEARENVLEF
-233 IDREVISNFTQQLC
+233 VDRDIISNFTHQLS

-257 TIKNIKLDKDDH
+257 TIKKIELDKNGS
-269 PHVELDDG
+269 PQVELDDG
-277 RQLRSEMLLF
+277 RHIRAEMLLF
-287 TAGRIGAV
+287 TAGRVGAV
-295 DKLGLEKIGIEAD
+295 DKLGLEKIGVEAD
-308 SRGRLSVNA
+308 SRGRLSVDE

-371 SIPEIASIGLSEN
+371 SIPEIACIGLSED
-384 EAREKGL
+384 EARAKGL

-410 NCKGMLKCIFDL
+410 NCKGLLKCIFDL

-442 IGQAVLNLNGGID
+442 IGQAVLNLDGGID

-477 AYNRMPQPRL
+477 AYNRMPQKRM

>member
-1 MFFFLAVNQGTK
+1 
-13 GKYMTDFDYDFVIIG
+13 MTDFDYDFVIIG

-45 SVAIVDDQ
+45 SVAIIDDQ
-53 KKIGGVSVH
+53 KLIGGVSVH

-69 TIRESVLSATGWRD
+69 TIRESVLSVTGWRD
-83 QHFKSVRHRDG
+83 QHFKSGRQLG
-94 SDATRKSI
+94 SSETMKNSI
-102 SSRLSTTLGDEVEVI
+102 NSRLATTLGDEVEVI

-124 NIETLKGRAKF
+124 NVTILNGTAKF
-135 SGPNKLTV
+135 SGPNKV
-143 SQSVQGKKTTYTVT
+143 SVSRCVQGKRTSYSVT
-157 AEKFLIAVGTKP
+157 SEKFLIAVGT
-169 YRPGHIPF
+169 RPFRPNTIPF
-177 NDTTVVDS
+177 NGTTVVDS
-185 DSIAANMPMPKSIIV
+185 DGIAANLPMPKSIIV

-205 IGLEYATIFSTLEI
+205 IGLEYATIFSTLAI
-219 PVTVIEARENILEF
+219 PVTVVEAREKILEF
-233 IDREVISNFTQQLC
+233 IDRDIVANFVHQLS

-257 TIKNIKLDKDDH
+257 KIDQISLDNSGH
-269 PHVELDDG
+269 PNLVLDDG
-277 RQLRSEMLLF
+277 RQLKSEMLLF
-287 TAGRIGAV
+287 TAGRVGAV
-295 DKLGLEKIGIEAD
+295 DRLGLEKVGIEPD
-308 SRGRLSVNA
+308 SRGRLVVDQD
-317 KTLQTSQPH
+317 TMQTSQSH

-346 GRLAACHAFNHPIS
+346 GRQAACHAFGVPILN
-360 SSKHSFPLGIY
+360 SKNSFPLGIY
-371 SIPEIASIGLSEN
+371 TIPEISSIGMSED
-384 EAREKGL
+384 EAIEKGY

-442 IGQAVLNLNGGID
+442 IGQAVINLQGGID
-455 YLSDTV
+455 YLADTV

-477 AYNRMPQPRL
+477 AHNRMPRLLL